1 MDRCFSNGIFIY
13 NALNREKSNYYV
25 ISFVTRVN
33 KKIDEE
39 KVEKIIEEVAT
50 EYSEVFKGLAK
61 YDKREK

>member
-1 MDRCFSNGIFIY
+1 
-13 NALNREKSNYYV
+13 
-25 ISFVTRVN
+25 VTRVN

-39 KVEKIIEEVAT
+39 KIEKIIEEVAT